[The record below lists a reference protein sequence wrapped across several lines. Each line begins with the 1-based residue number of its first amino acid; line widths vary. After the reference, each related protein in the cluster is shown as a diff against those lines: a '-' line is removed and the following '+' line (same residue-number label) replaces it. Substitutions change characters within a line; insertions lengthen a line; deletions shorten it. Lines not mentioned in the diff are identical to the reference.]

1 MPVVFG
7 IVLVTAALII
17 MASIK
22 ILREYERA
30 VLFTLGRFWGVKG
43 PGVIIVVPL
52 IQQYERVGLRTIVMD
67 VPTQDIIS
75 RDNVSAKVNA
85 VVYFRVVNPEHAVV
99 NVEDFFEAT
108 GQLAQTTL
116 RSVLGEN
123 DLDSILSQRDKINE
137 NIRTVLDEQTDRWGI
152 KISHVEIKHVDL
164 HESMARAM
172 ARQAE
177 AERERRAK
185 VILAEGELQ
194 ASQKI
199 LEASQV
205 LSTNPNGMQ
214 LRYLQTLAEIANDKS
229 NTVVFPIPGNMIDSL
244 MNLAGGRKPKNPLKT
259 V

>member
-7 IVLVTAALII
+7 IVLITVALII

-22 ILREYERA
+22 VLREYERG

-43 PGVIIVVPL
+43 PGIIIVIPF

-67 VPTQDIIS
+67 VPTQDVIS

-123 DLDSILSQRDKINE
+123 DLDAILSQRDKINE

-205 LSTNPNGMQ
+205 LSSNPNGMQ
-214 LRYLQTLAEIANDKS
+214 LRYLQTLAEIAGDKS
-229 NTVVFPIPGNMIDSL
+229 NTIVFPIPGSMIDALMSL
-244 MNLAGGRKPKNPLKT
+244 SKAGKT
-259 V
+259 S